1 MDKHRRAQNADY
13 EAQVN
18 CRAEVRRIAALLS
31 EPARSEHPR
40 VFPADPVAAGN
51 AGLYSWWADAEAQEL
66 FLRAG
71 GRGSSSLR
79 D

>member
-1 MDKHRRAQNADY
+1 M
-13 EAQVN
+13 N
-18 CRAEVRRIAALLS
+18 CRAEVRRIDALLS
-31 EPARSEHPR
+31 EPARLEHPR
-40 VFPADPVAAGN
+40 VFPADPVAAGK

-66 FLRAG
+66 FLRAS